1 VRIAVVVAAAALLG
15 AGCAGR
21 ASDSSGGARPVSST
35 TLEITVQPQGAGGA
49 TRTRTLLCPA
59 GGSLPRARDACRR
72 LARLRDPFAPVPK
85 NVACT
90 EIYGGP
96 QLARVAGI
104 FRGRRIG
111 ASFNRR
117 NGCEI
122 ARWNRVAFLFRTP

>member
-1 VRIAVVVAAAALLG
+1 VRIAVLVAAAALLA

-21 ASDSSGGARPVSST
+21 ASDSSGSARPVST
-35 TLEITVQPQGAGGA
+35 ALEITVLPQGTGGSK
-49 TRTRTLLCPA
+49 RTRTLRCPA
-59 GGSLPRARDACRR
+59 GGSLPRAQNACRR
-72 LARLRDPFAPVPK
+72 LARLRDPFAPLPK

-96 QLARVAGI
+96 QVAHVVGI
-104 FRGRRIG
+104 FRGRRII
-111 ASFNRR
+111 ASFSRR